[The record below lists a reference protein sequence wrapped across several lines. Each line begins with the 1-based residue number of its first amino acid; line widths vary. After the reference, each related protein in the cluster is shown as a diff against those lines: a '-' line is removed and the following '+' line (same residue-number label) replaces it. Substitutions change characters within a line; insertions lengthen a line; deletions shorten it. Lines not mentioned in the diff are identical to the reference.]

1 MNDFLP
7 TPDEIAADLWERLAQ
22 ADKPVVLY
30 GMGNGADKILA
41 VLERCGVEAAD
52 FFASDGFV
60 RGHAFHGKVVLTYA
74 EVAAKYEDFIVLL
87 SFGSSLPEVLARFD
101 ALDAEREVYAPDVPV
116 VEGGAL
122 FTRQFYKEN
131 YDKFRAA
138 YDLLCDEESKR
149 IFGELVRYKL
159 TGNLGHLRAA
169 TSAPGCER
177 AILDFAHYETMV
189 DAGAYTGDTARKFIA
204 DCLNADIMSSL
215 PCQTVSD
222 YKRTLQKVL
231 DFPIRHISSYSLIIE
246 EGTPF
251 YIMNEKGTLKLP
263 DEDEE
268 RDMYYMTETLL
279 NEKGFKRYEISN
291 YALPGY
297 ECEHN
302 KIYWQR
308 GNYIGFGAGAAS
320 LMDDIRYS
328 NVRDVKKYIENPCGY
343 DGIEKLSLNDRMA
356 EYMFLGMRMMSG
368 VSISMFR
375 QLFGTDMMNVYREP
389 IDKHIKEGL
398 LYMGNDRLRLTKK
411 GIDLSNYVFCDFLV
425 G

>member
-122 FTRQFYKEN
+122 FTRQFYEEN

-204 DCLNADIMSSL
+204 DCPHAKTVYAIEPDRRSYKKLTAYAEGETAAKVLPYRFCAWSEKGDAAFAAEGNRNSAAKAGGYDTVALDTVDSLGAPADYIKYDVEGAERAALLGSRETILRCHPDLLVSAYHRSEDLYDL
-215 PCQTVSD
+215 PLLLHEQFPFYELRLRRFPYVPAWDINLYATVS
-222 YKRTLQKVL
+222 
-231 DFPIRHISSYSLIIE
+231 S
-246 EGTPF
+246 
-251 YIMNEKGTLKLP
+251 
-263 DEDEE
+263 
-268 RDMYYMTETLL
+268 
-279 NEKGFKRYEISN
+279 
-291 YALPGY
+291 
-297 ECEHN
+297 
-302 KIYWQR
+302 
-308 GNYIGFGAGAAS
+308 
-320 LMDDIRYS
+320 
-328 NVRDVKKYIENPCGY
+328 
-343 DGIEKLSLNDRMA
+343 
-356 EYMFLGMRMMSG
+356 
-368 VSISMFR
+368 
-375 QLFGTDMMNVYREP
+375 
-389 IDKHIKEGL
+389 IDKGK
-398 LYMGNDRLRLTKK
+398 YAFRR
-411 GIDLSNYVFCDFLV
+411 
-425 G
+425 